1 MGKRNPDEHLIK
13 ISEAAEIRG
22 ASVSAISHLV
32 RIGERQKTMT
42 GEEMERAIE
51 FLLQNQATLE
61 ERIEQVNR
69 DLGGRIAELTAVV
82 RMQADSQSQL
92 NQTLTTAITALAEAQ
107 AKTEAKMDRLAGVV
121 EKLVERLSP

>member
-1 MGKRNPDEHLIK
+1 
-13 ISEAAEIRG
+13 
-22 ASVSAISHLV
+22 
-32 RIGERQKTMT
+32 MT

-69 DLGGRIAELTAVV
+69 DLGGRLAETQGQLDELTRVV
-82 RMQADSQSQL
+82 RMQADSQSQF

-107 AKTEAKMDRLAGVV
+107 GRSDVKVDRLAGMV
-121 EKLVERLSP
+121 ERLVERLSP

>member
-1 MGKRNPDEHLIK
+1 
-13 ISEAAEIRG
+13 
-22 ASVSAISHLV
+22 V
-32 RIGERQKTMT
+32 T

-61 ERIEQVNR
+61 ERIAQTQEQ
-69 DLGGRIAELTAVV
+69 LSGTQAQLAELSRVV
-82 RMQADSQSQL
+82 QMQADSQGQL

-107 AKTEAKMDRLAGVV
+107 QKTEAKVDRLAGVV

>member
-1 MGKRNPDEHLIK
+1 
-13 ISEAAEIRG
+13 
-22 ASVSAISHLV
+22 
-32 RIGERQKTMT
+32 MT

-61 ERIEQVNR
+61 DRVTQTQEQ
-69 DLGGRIAELTAVV
+69 LAELSRVV
-82 RMQADSQSQL
+82 RMQAESQGQL

-107 AKTEAKMDRLAGVV
+107 TKTEEKVDRLTVVV